1 MIASQPV
8 SIDQIKASLN
18 SLTSTQALKELFY
31 NHLKYDRVD
40 TTISARTL
48 PESVRANL
56 KGSKMVLLA
65 QGGAQNK
72 FDVIYTQLNSQQIR
86 KQEQRGIIDALLMI
100 HPYSLFVFSNRDQD
114 DWHFINAKYDDKA
127 TQWRLLR
134 RMVVNQREHLRTA
147 IEQISELDLQFIGN
161 SYGKGITELE
171 PLEIQTQHDKAFDV
185 EKVTLDVQVFKLR
198 LDD

>member
-1 MIASQPV
+1 MSGAWVYCELPRMIASQPV
-8 SIDQIKASLN
+8 SINQIKASLN
-18 SLTSTQALKELFY
+18 SLTNTQALKELFY

-86 KQEQRGIIDALLMI
+86 KQEQRGIIDALLTI
-100 HPYSLFVFSNRDQD
+100 HPYSLSNSKFKTSLGHSSLWTTIRGEQL
-114 DWHFINAKYDDKA
+114 AR
-127 TQWRLLR
+127 RLD
-134 RMVVNQREHLRTA
+134 
-147 IEQISELDLQFIGN
+147 ISAHKIFEFGIAVIRCLSFLIRIKMTGN
-161 SYGKGITELE
+161 SAAVVAADGGES
-171 PLEIQTQHDKAFDV
+171 AGA
-185 EKVTLDVQVFKLR
+185 VTHGDRANQ
-198 LDD
+198 